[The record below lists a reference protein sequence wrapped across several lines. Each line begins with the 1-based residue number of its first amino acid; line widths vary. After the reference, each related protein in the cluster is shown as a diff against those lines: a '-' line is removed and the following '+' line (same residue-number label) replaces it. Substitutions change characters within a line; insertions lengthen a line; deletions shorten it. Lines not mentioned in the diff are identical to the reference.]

1 LLRRGAKRLKP
12 YGPTHM
18 GVPVGEISDF
28 ASATADRIERD
39 GTDAPVTVPPIS
51 RENA

>member
-1 LLRRGAKRLKP
+1 
-12 YGPTHM
+12 M